1 MSTQK
6 MDGYLR
12 GVRGILVTELEE
24 DGSYPTTETSHWIDT
39 AQQAELSAEVVT
51 GETADLRGG
60 DRLLLRLEEDDYIVG
75 VNVTFTDAR
84 FDIEATDLIAGGTII
99 VATEADVV
107 AGKIEV
113 GDLIG
118 WVAPTVEEQGTRTPF
133 QADVYVQSFDEYGGR
148 EAYLVYTFT
157 YCKGRMPEASHSDR
171 GWGTPEFE
179 IKARANPGLEKS
191 TYQKLFIDWDTTLP
205 PTKIDLS

>member
-12 GVRGILVTELEE
+12 GVRGILVTELNEN
-24 DGSYPTTETSHWIDT
+24 GSYPTGDTSHWIDT

-60 DRLLLRLEEDDYIVG
+60 DRLLLRLEEDDYVVG
-75 VNVTFTDAR
+75 VNLTFTDAR
-84 FDIEATDLIAGGTII
+84 FDIEATELIAGGTVI
-99 VATEADVV
+99 VATSADVV
-107 AGKIEV
+107 SGEIEV
-113 GDLIG
+113 GDFIG
-118 WVAPTVEEQGTRTPF
+118 WVSPTIEEQGTRTPF

-157 YCKGRMPEASHSDR
+157 YCRGRMPEASHSDR

-179 IKARANPGLEKS
+179 IKARANSGLEKS
-191 TYQKLFIDWDTTLP
+191 TYQKLFVASDTSLP